1 MSEKQ
6 AEIKKLSA
14 ALENEA
20 SLRDKIRQE
29 QDLLKERMGTG
40 LQLAAL
46 KIKTLEEQLALSQSK
61 SI

>member
-29 QDLLKERMGTG
+29 QDLLKERMGKG